1 MGLGWALVNSLNRW
15 YLFEIANIKF
25 WVFLETRYFSA
36 DVVHDM
42 IMKGDIDPSDI
53 ITHVMPMEQASTAY
67 DLFDKKEDN
76 NIKFVLK
83 P

>member
-1 MGLGWALVNSLNRW
+1 MPHFMPKL
-15 YLFEIANIKF
+15 Y
-25 WVFLETRYFSA
+25 
-36 DVVHDM
+36 DM